1 MSKADKNNAQ
11 YRRNIAALPPYCYAV
26 IADQLVRINVGEA
39 GVYPMLDDAG
49 RMVEGYPARKRAELL
64 NRSILVTPAQQQ
76 AMVAGY
82 REGWESPNAHPE
94 AYS

>member
-1 MSKADKNNAQ
+1 MTTADANNAQ
-11 YRRNIAALPPYCYAV
+11 YLKNISALPAYCYAV
-26 IADQLVRINVGEA
+26 IDDRLVRINVGEA
-39 GVYPMLDDAG
+39 GVYPMLDAG
-49 RMVEGYPARKRAELL
+49 RMVEGDPARKRADLL

-82 REGWESPNAHPE
+82 LEGWESPAAHPE